1 MRLVVSAKTGEGIPD
16 VLEAMVRGIP
26 GPTGRVDEPF
36 KALIIDS
43 WFDNYLG
50 IVSLVRVVDGSIA
63 KGEKIKLMASGNLH
77 QVEQVGVFTPKRE
90 KRERISAGEVGFLVA
105 GIKDVHGA
113 PVGDTITLARDG
125 AVQPLPGFETMQ
137 PRVFAR
143 SFSNGS

>member
-1 MRLVVSAKTGEGIPD
+1 MGLEVIPVLNKIDLPSAEPDRVKQEIEDIIGIEAADALVVRAKTGEGMQD
-16 VLEAMVRGIP
+16 VLEAMVQGIP
-26 GPTGRVDEPF
+26 APTGRGDEPF

-90 KRERISAGEVGFLVA
+90 KR
-105 GIKDVHGA
+105 DV
-113 PVGDTITLARDG
+113 
-125 AVQPLPGFETMQ
+125 
-137 PRVFAR
+137 
-143 SFSNGS
+143 